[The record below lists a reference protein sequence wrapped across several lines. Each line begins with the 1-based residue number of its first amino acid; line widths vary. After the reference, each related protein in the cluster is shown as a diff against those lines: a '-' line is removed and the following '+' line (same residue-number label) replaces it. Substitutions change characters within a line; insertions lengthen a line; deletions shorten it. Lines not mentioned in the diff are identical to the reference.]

1 MVTKVRRDSMSD
13 ILATIAAVELIV
25 ACGLFLWWLHCW
37 NRRFS
42 ELYDELR
49 KDAHDAETE
58 E

>member
-1 MVTKVRRDSMSD
+1 MTKVRRDSMSD
-13 ILATIAAVELIV
+13 ILKTIAAVEWIV
-25 ACGLFLWWLHCW
+25 AGGLFLWWLHCW

-49 KDAHDAETE
+49 KDAHDAEPE

>member
-1 MVTKVRRDSMSD
+1 MSD
-13 ILATIAAVELIV
+13 ILTIIAAVELIV

-49 KDAHDAETE
+49 KDDDDAKAD
-58 E
+58 